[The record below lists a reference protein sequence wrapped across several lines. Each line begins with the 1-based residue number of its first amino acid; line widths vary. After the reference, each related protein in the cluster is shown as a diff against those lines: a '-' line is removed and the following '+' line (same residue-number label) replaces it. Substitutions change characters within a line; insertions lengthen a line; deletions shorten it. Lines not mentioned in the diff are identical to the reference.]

1 MMEGMKQNRINR
13 LVFLVWVALL
23 PLAALCQAPTIKTTI
38 TKNQILIGEQL
49 QLKVKAQVSLNEYT
63 VDWFVLPDSTG
74 HFEVVDPGKLD
85 TTGSGNT
92 AVLQQTI
99 TLTSFDSGSWATP
112 AFAVACKR
120 IDNSNTTMLYADSM
134 PVTVSFAV
142 DTSMQLKDIKPIFD
156 VRDKWP
162 LWYYL
167 AGAGVVL
174 LVVLIAVLLY
184 FYLSRKKQ
192 TGLSGTGLSAYNEAV
207 NAFAQLQQPDTAKP
221 ESVKLYH
228 TKLAEIIKLYVS
240 RKNRVQVKGQTTGEL
255 LVYVMGRYPD
265 NELKIKLAAVL
276 RCSDAVKFAKFLPGT
291 MENAESLASA
301 KKIIEQMEQFQI
313 PQKN

>member
-1 MMEGMKQNRINR
+1 MMEGMKQYRIDR
-13 LVFLVWVALL
+13 LAFLTWVAML
-23 PLAALCQAPTIKTTI
+23 PLTALCQVPTLKTTI
-38 TKNQILIGEQL
+38 TKNQLLIGEQL
-49 QLKVKAQVSLNEYT
+49 QLKVKAEVSLNEYT
-63 VDWFVLPDSTG
+63 VDWFALPDSAG

-99 TLTSFDSGSWATP
+99 TLTSFDSGSWTTP
-112 AFAVACKR
+112 PFAVTFKR
-120 IDNSNTTMLYADSM
+120 ISNSSSTMLYADSM

-167 AGAGVVL
+167 AGAGVLL

-192 TGLSGTGLSAYNEAV
+192 KNGSVAGLSAYDEAV
-207 NAFAQLQQPDTAKP
+207 KAFAQLQQPDAAQP
-221 ESVKLYH
+221 ESIKLYH
-228 TKLAEIIKLYVS
+228 TKLAEIVKQYIS
-240 RKNRVQVKGQTTGEL
+240 RKNRANFRNQTTGEL
-255 LVYVMGRYPD
+255 LLHVAEVYPQREMIAG
-265 NELKIKLAAVL
+265 LASLL
-276 RCSDAVKFAKFLPGT
+276 RCGDAVKFAKYVPGAI
-291 MENAESLASA
+291 ENAESLNSA
-301 KKIIEQMEQFQI
+301 KKIIEQMEQSTI
-313 PQKN
+313 QKN